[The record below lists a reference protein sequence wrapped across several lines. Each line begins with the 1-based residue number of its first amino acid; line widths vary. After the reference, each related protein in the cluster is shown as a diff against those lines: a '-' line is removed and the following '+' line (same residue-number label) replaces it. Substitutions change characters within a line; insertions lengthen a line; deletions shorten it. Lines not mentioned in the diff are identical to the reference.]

1 MLNKAHSSGTIL
13 AVYML
18 LLTTLGSKQSILF
31 FSTSTLLKMPM
42 PCYFLK
48 TDFPQLA
55 ISLFFAKLS
64 SSFCSTVSL
73 HHMIHALSLAHLAR
87 LLSKL
92 PQCPFSLWVLEFL
105 LALAVKSLAISSS
118 LGLSPQ
124 LRKAIQGLAL
134 EYGYVNPEHN
144 PALSVKDILRSEAA
158 RMTRH

>member
-1 MLNKAHSSGTIL
+1 M
-13 AVYML
+13 
-18 LLTTLGSKQSILF
+18 ILF
-31 FSTSTLLKMPM
+31 HFNFVKDANAMLFLGDRFPPTGHFIIFYKNVKFFLLY
-42 PCYFLK
+42 C
-48 TDFPQLA
+48 T
-55 ISLFFAKLS
+55 
-64 SSFCSTVSL
+64 T
-73 HHMIHALSLAHLAR
+73 LSLAHLAR

-92 PQCPFSLWVLEFL
+92 PQCPFSLWVLESL

-124 LRKAIQGLAL
+124 LRKVIQGLAL